1 MEAVA
6 GHVAA
11 RVPRAWEAIG
21 AIARNTFREA
31 VRDRVLYLLLG
42 FAFVLIV
49 GTPAVA
55 LLTVGSEE
63 KIVKDLGLS
72 ALSIFGLLTSVFVG
86 VSLVFKEIDKRTVL
100 TLLATPVRRWQ
111 FVAGKFAGL
120 ALVLG
125 LNAAVMSLVLA
136 GTVLLRGGSPAEL
149 LPAIL
154 LIYVELC
161 LVAAFAI
168 LFSSYTNPMLASLG
182 TAAVYVVGHLS
193 FSFDLLK
200 NRMGGSAPLCDVLH
214 AILPNLDR
222 LDVKAQVVHGAPLPA
237 GYVAAGVAYGA
248 LYTLAVLL
256 LACVVFE
263 RRDFK

>member
-1 MEAVA
+1 VEAVE
-6 GHVAA
+6 A
-11 RVPRAWEAIG
+11 RPLASVPRAWEAIG

-31 VRDRVLYLLLG
+31 VRDRVLYLLLA
-42 FAFVLIV
+42 FALAIIV
-49 GTPAVA
+49 AARAVS

-72 ALSIFGLLTSVFVG
+72 ALSVFGLLTSVFVG
-86 VSLVFKEIDKRTVL
+86 VSLVFKEIEKRTVL
-100 TLLATPVRRWQ
+100 TLLATPIRRWQ
-111 FVAGKFAGL
+111 FVTGKYAGL
-120 ALVLG
+120 V
-125 LNAAVMSLVLA
+125 LVLA
-136 GTVLLRGGSPAEL
+136 ANTAAMSAVLAATVFLQGSSPAGL

-154 LIYVELC
+154 LIFVELC

-182 TAAVYVVGHLS
+182 TVAVYVAGHLS

-200 NRMGGSAPLCDVLH
+200 KRMTTGGAICDVLH
-214 AILPNLDR
+214 AIVPNLDR

-237 GYVAAGVAYGA
+237 GYVGAAAAYGA
-248 LYTLAVLL
+248 LYTLAVLV
-256 LACVVFE
+256 LACLVLE